1 VIQKQYALINFPK
14 YETGIPNRAKVI
26 VTPIIKNIKKA
37 RKTFV
42 PHALFF
48 LTSAGGGERGIRTP
62 GPITVGSFQDCCNQ
76 PLCHFSGA
84 KIILFLVF
92 QVLFKKLP

>member
-37 RKTFV
+37 CKT
-42 PHALFF
+42 
-48 LTSAGGGERGIRTP
+48 
-62 GPITVGSFQDCCNQ
+62 
-76 PLCHFSGA
+76 
-84 KIILFLVF
+84 
-92 QVLFKKLP
+92 

>member
-1 VIQKQYALINFPK
+1 MGKFPK
-14 YETGIPNRAKVI
+14 HETGIPNRVKVI
-26 VTPIIKNIKKA
+26 VTPTIKNIKKA
-37 RKTFV
+37 RETFV

-48 LTSAGGGERGIRTP
+48 LPSAGGGERGIRTP

-84 KIILFLVF
+84 KIILFPVF